1 MANIKMKALR
11 NPPVFRKIAFGS
23 WSSAADPSV
32 YGSLSIDMTRALE
45 FIDKQSLKGHKIT
58 PTHLVGRA
66 VSLALKAR
74 PELNAMIRCSRVWLR
89 DEVTL
94 FYQVNIPGPKGHE
107 IERATLSGVTIEQA
121 DQKSVEQIAI
131 ELAQKAKAVREG
143 TDKVITKNTAVFKY
157 LPWSLC
163 RIYLNFASWLIY
175 GLNLNLTRLGLPN
188 DPFGSVMITSV
199 GGLGID
205 WGFAPLIPYTRVPLL
220 ISVGKVDK
228 RPWVVADQVAVRPV
242 LELGVTLDHRII
254 DGVHAA
260 ELGRMIKEY
269 MADPS

>member
-32 YGSLSIDMTRALE
+32 YGSLSIDMTNALE
-45 FIDKQSLKGHKIT
+45 FIHQQSLIGHKIT

-66 VSLALKAR
+66 VALALKAR
-74 PELNAMIRCSRVWLR
+74 PELNAMIRLGRVWLR

-94 FYQVNIPGPKGHE
+94 FYQVNIPGPKGQE
-107 IERATLSGVTIEQA
+107 VERATLSGVTIEQA
-121 DQKSVEQIAI
+121 DQKSVTDIAQ
-131 ELAQKAKAVREG
+131 ELSQKAKAVREG
-143 TDKVITKNTAVFKY
+143 SDKVLAKNTAVFKY
-157 LPWSLC
+157 LPWCLC
-163 RIYLNFASWLIY
+163 RAYLNLASWLIY
-175 GLNLNLTRLGLPN
+175 GLNLNLTRFGLPK
-188 DPFGSVMITSV
+188 DPFGSVMVTSV

-220 ISVGKVDK
+220 VSVGKVSK
-228 RPWVVADQVAVRPV
+228 RPWVVDDQVEVRPV
-242 LELGVTLDHRII
+242 LELGVTLDHRVI

-260 ELGRMIKEY
+260 ELGRMIKEF
-269 MADPS
+269 MANPS